1 VISGITILDT
11 NVISEPMQPS
21 PSATVLDWWAQ
32 QRPGALF
39 ITTVTVAEIL
49 YGIDLLPHG
58 KRRAALLA
66 GAERMFGKVLVE
78 RILPFDENA
87 ARAFPE
93 VAIRRRAQGR
103 PITDL
108 DAQIAAIAR
117 SRGAIL
123 ATRNTADFEGC
134 GVPLVN
140 PWQPSQS

>member
-21 PSATVLDWWAQ
+21 PSATVLDWWARQ
-32 QRPGALF
+32 QSSALF

-49 YGIDLLPHG
+49 YGIELLPQG

-66 GAERMFGKVLVE
+66 GAERMFDKVLAG
-78 RILPFDENA
+78 RILPFDEDA

-93 VAIRRRAQGR
+93 IAVRRRSQGR
-103 PITDL
+103 PLGAL

-117 SRGAIL
+117 SRDAIL

-134 GVPLVN
+134 GVRLVN
-140 PWQPSQS
+140 PWTRR